1 MQFIRSLRK
10 EWAAMPTSFF
20 VVNDTKFYIL
30 ITLIIWGRSSMAEAQ
45 ECVSFLDYDRISD
58 DLMYFDRDVYLRFN
72 VQLARKGKDGNRYHY
87 HNEYRYQSKYDN
99 YGKVLTIRRHFEF
112 YLSIDVRNEFESGI
126 IIRAKDMM
134 NIRLRLK
141 FVAKWFSDG
150 IFKIDKKKQ
159 LHIVG
164 NPEPVIITNLGGK
177 YIKFEPAIVDF
188 GNGTKREGVRMTL
201 NEVRFVD
208 ITVDTFMEFVYL
220 INSINMYE
228 AALSI
233 VNYIPAEFG
242 KYKEIV
248 NGRDED
254 EFIDESQCDATI
266 KKSRVINKVNKS
278 FFDSMDE
285 M

>member
-1 MQFIRSLRK
+1 
-10 EWAAMPTSFF
+10 
-20 VVNDTKFYIL
+20 
-30 ITLIIWGRSSMAEAQ
+30 MAEAQ
-45 ECVSFLDYDRISD
+45 ECVSFLDYDRVSD

-112 YLSIDVRNEFESGI
+112 YLSIDIRNEFESGVV
-126 IIRAKDMM
+126 IRAKDIM
-134 NIRLRLK
+134 NLRLRLK

-201 NEVRFVD
+201 NEMRFVD